1 MIYSMSDLLN
11 NREVAVG
18 LWLIALI
25 VFAASKKV
33 VRSSFADVLKAF
45 FTPKIIIPLLLSFT
59 PSALVVWLLASLNH
73 WDLSVLKE
81 TIYWVVGTGI
91 IMFSKFNGVKDLKSL
106 YKQTAKETLALVVI
120 LEFIIWLY
128 IFPLWAE
135 LLFVPFVTFI
145 VLLATVAKYIKTDGI
160 ELTRKVLNGTQVF
173 IGLLVLLLA
182 FISFVRSPA
191 TLFTLQNLELF
202 LLPIVLSLT
211 YVPSVYFI
219 ALYSKYELVFNRIN
233 YPMKLNRKSK
243 RAIKLAAIR
252 RCGLSVYVIGEM
264 IRHLAINLTTDTTKA
279 QALKLVKTF
288 DPKQPSFL

>member
-1 MIYSMSDLLN
+1 MDALFN
-11 NREVAVG
+11 NREIAVG

-25 VFAASKKV
+25 VFAASKKA

-45 FTPKIIIPLLLSFT
+45 FTPKLIIPLLLSFT
-59 PSALVVWLLASLNH
+59 PSVLVVWLLASLNL

-81 TIYWVVGTGI
+81 TIYWVIGTGI
-91 IMFSKFNGVKDLKSL
+91 IMFGKFNGVKDLKSL
-106 YKQTAKETLALVVI
+106 YKQTAKETLALMVI

-128 IFPLWAE
+128 VFPLWAE
-135 LLFVPFVTFI
+135 LLFIPFVTFI
-145 VLLATVAKYIKTDGI
+145 VLLATMAKYMKTDGI

-173 IGLLVLLLA
+173 IGLLILVFA
-182 FISFVRSPA
+182 FIALVKSPA
-191 TLFTLQNLELF
+191 TLFTFQNLELF

-243 RAIKLAAIR
+243 RTIKLAAIG
-252 RCGLSVYVIGEM
+252 RCGLSVYVTSEM
-264 IRHLAINLTTDTTKA
+264 IRHLAISLTTDTTKA
-279 QALKLVKTF
+279 EALKLIRAF
-288 DPKQPSFL
+288 DPKKPSFL

>member
-1 MIYSMSDLLN
+1 MIHRVSDLFN
-11 NREVAVG
+11 NREIAVG
-18 LWLIALI
+18 LWLTALI

-33 VRSSFADVLKAF
+33 VRSSFADVLRAF
-45 FTPKIIIPLLLSFT
+45 LNPKIIIPLVLSFI
-59 PSALVVWLLASLNH
+59 PSVLVVWLLAHLNL

-91 IMFSKFNGVKDLKSL
+91 IMFGKFNNVKDLKSL

-128 IFPLWAE
+128 VFPLWAE

-145 VLLATVAKYIKTDGI
+145 VLLATVAKYMKTDGI

-173 IGLLVLLLA
+173 IGLLVLLFA
-182 FISFVRSPA
+182 FIAFVKSPA

-252 RCGLSVYVIGEM
+252 RCGLSVYVTGEM

-279 QALKLVKTF
+279 QALTLVKTF
-288 DPKQPSFL
+288 DPKQPSYL

>member
-1 MIYSMSDLLN
+1 MSDLLN
-11 NREVAVG
+11 NREIAVG
-18 LWLIALI
+18 IWLVALI
-25 VFAASKKV
+25 VFAASRKV

-45 FTPKIIIPLLLSFT
+45 FTPRIIIPLLLSFT
-59 PSALVVWLLASLNH
+59 PSVLVVWLLVSLNL

-91 IMFSKFNGVKDLKSL
+91 IMFGKFNSVKDLKSL

-128 IFPLWAE
+128 VFPLWAE
-135 LLFVPFVTFI
+135 LLFVPVVTFI
-145 VLLATVAKYIKTDGI
+145 VLLATVAKYMKTDGI
-160 ELTRKVLNGTQVF
+160 EFTRKVLNGTQVF
-173 IGLLVLLLA
+173 IGLLLLLFA
-182 FISFVRSPA
+182 FIAFIKSPA
-191 TLFTLQNLELF
+191 TLFTFQNLELF

-233 YPMKLNRKSK
+233 YPMQLNRKSK
-243 RAIKLAAIR
+243 RIIKLAAIG
-252 RCGLSVYVIGEM
+252 RCGLSVYVTGEM
-264 IRHLAINLTTDTTKA
+264 IRHLAINLTTDTTKT
-279 QALKLVKTF
+279 QALKFVKNF

>member
-1 MIYSMSDLLN
+1 MSDLFN
-11 NREVAVG
+11 NREIAVG
-18 LWLIALI
+18 IWTVALI
-25 VFAASKKV
+25 VFAACFKV
-33 VRSSFADVLKAF
+33 VRTSFAPIPKA
-45 FTPKIIIPLLLSFT
+45 TLPILIPLLMSFIPT
-59 PSALVVWLLASLNH
+59 ALVVWLLAYLKL

-81 TIYWVVGTGI
+81 TIYWVIGTGI
-91 IMFSKFNGVKDLKSL
+91 IMFGKFNSVKDVKTL

-128 IFPLWAE
+128 AFPLWAE

-173 IGLLVLLLA
+173 IGLLILLFT
-182 FISFVRSPA
+182 FIGFVKSPA
-191 TLFTLQNLELF
+191 VLFTFQNLELF
-202 LLPIVLSLT
+202 LLPIILSLT

-243 RAIKLAAIR
+243 RAIKLAAMG
-252 RCGLSVYVIGEM
+252 RCGLSVYVAGEM

-279 QALKLVKTF
+279 QALKLVKTL

>member
-1 MIYSMSDLLN
+1 MIYRVTDLFN
-11 NREVAVG
+11 NREIAVG
-18 LWLIALI
+18 LWLMVLI
-25 VFAASKKV
+25 VFAASKKE
-33 VRSSFADVLKAF
+33 VRSSFKDVLKAF

-59 PSALVVWLLASLNH
+59 PSVLVVWLLAYLNL

-81 TIYWVVGTGI
+81 TIYCVIGTGI
-91 IMFSKFNGVKDLKSL
+91 IMFGKFNSVKDLKSL
-106 YKQTAKETLALVVI
+106 YRQTAKETLALVVL

-128 IFPLWAE
+128 VFPLWVE
-135 LLFVPFVTFI
+135 LLLVPFVTLV
-145 VLLATVAKYIKTDGI
+145 VLLATVAKYMKTDGI

-173 IGLLVLLLA
+173 IGLLILLFA
-182 FISFVRSPA
+182 FIGFAKSPA

-202 LLPIVLSLT
+202 LLPIILSLT
-211 YVPSVYFI
+211 FVPSVYFI

-252 RCGLSVYVIGEM
+252 RCGLSVYVTGEM

-279 QALKLVKTF
+279 QALKLIKTF

>member
-1 MIYSMSDLLN
+1 MDGLFN
-11 NREVAVG
+11 NREIATG
-18 LWLIALI
+18 LWLIVLI
-25 VFAASKKV
+25 VFAASKKA
-33 VRSSFADVLKAF
+33 VRSSFADVLKAL
-45 FTPKIIIPLLLSFT
+45 FTPKIIIPLILSFI
-59 PSALVVWLLASLNH
+59 PSLLIIWLLAYLNL

-81 TIYWVVGTGI
+81 TIYWVIGTGI
-91 IMFSKFNGVKDLKSL
+91 IMFGKFGDVKDLKSL
-106 YKQTAKETLALVVI
+106 YTQTAKETLALVIV

-128 IFPLWAE
+128 VFPLWAE

-173 IGLLVLLLA
+173 IGLVILLLA
-182 FISFVRSPA
+182 FIGFARSPE
-191 TLFTLQNLELF
+191 TLFTFQNLELF
-202 LLPIVLSLT
+202 LLPTVLSLT

-243 RAIKLAAIR
+243 RAIKLAVIR
-252 RCGLSVYVIGEM
+252 RCGLSVYVTGEM

-279 QALKLVKTF
+279 QALKFVKTF

>member
-1 MIYSMSDLLN
+1 MSDLFN
-11 NREVAVG
+11 NREIAVG

-59 PSALVVWLLASLNH
+59 PSVLVVWLLASLNL

-81 TIYWVVGTGI
+81 TVYWVIGTGI
-91 IMFSKFNGVKDLKSL
+91 IMFGKFNGVKDLKSL
-106 YKQTAKETLALVVI
+106 YKQTAKETLALVAI

-128 IFPLWAE
+128 VFPLWAE
-135 LLFVPFVTFI
+135 LLFVPFVTLI
-145 VLLATVAKYIKTDGI
+145 VLLATVAKYMKTDGI

-173 IGLLVLLLA
+173 IGLVVLLFA
-182 FISFVRSPA
+182 FIGLVKSPA
-191 TLFTLQNLELF
+191 TLFTFENLELF

-233 YPMKLNRKSK
+233 YPMKLNHKSK

-252 RCGLSVYVIGEM
+252 RCGLSVYVAGEM

>member
-1 MIYSMSDLLN
+1 MSDLLN